1 MQTRLASL
9 ALASL
14 LAAHAASATSPDH
27 VTPIAALVHDGLHAE
42 ITTPAVI
49 AALRARNAENA
60 DVDQARIDALD
71 AQWMAE
77 VRAGGGALVDTT
89 LAHPVSADLRT
100 LQAAHG
106 GLLTEIFIMDN
117 LGLNVAQSDPT
128 SDYWQGDEAKWQKT
142 YPVGPDAVFI
152 DEIEFDESSQ
162 AMQAQVSF
170 SIADPDTGAA
180 IGAVTVGIDVDMLL
194 Q

>member
-9 ALASL
+9 ALASI

-27 VTPIAALVHDGLHAE
+27 VTPINALVHDGLHAE
-42 ITTPAVI
+42 IATPAVI

-60 DVDQARIDALD
+60 GVDQARVDALD
-71 AQWMAE
+71 SQWRDE
-77 VRAGGGALVDTT
+77 VKAGGGT
-89 LAHPVSADLRT
+89 LIDAAMGHPVSSDLRAV
-100 LQAAHG
+100 QARHQ

-128 SDYWQGDEAKWQKT
+128 SDYWQGDEAKWQQT
-142 YPVGPDAVFI
+142 YAVGPDAVFI

-162 AMQAQVSF
+162 AMQSQVSF
-170 SIADPDTGAA
+170 SIVDPDTGAA